1 MYSNTAF
8 IPVVDT
14 AKPDAFLS
22 ASINPPQLPQSYQDS
37 TIFSTG
43 IYNYANSHRDTDC
56 AAEASRIFGNNLI
69 PAEQEDYA
77 ALAIGNA
84 TLTRSGY
91 SDNPEAYFRD
101 MGWTVPTGYG
111 DYTNLIRIAGKKII
125 EQARNQYD
133 QNKQLLNKTI
143 EKADTLEKT
152 TRQNLTT
159 PNPILA
165 ITPEFEQDMREAG
178 AWDSYERAAKAMAAL
193 GLATGTQGEEKAELH
208 DANLKSALEH
218 ISGDEIALDLTL
230 QAIADIAQKNAGKAG
245 FFSGASEYLSSQF
258 NAAVDAIKHSS
269 LTEALAS
276 QPIIGEG
283 INNLLKR
290 RTTEAV
296 NRFAD
301 DSEWLLRSN
310 PDEYYRQLE
319 QVKQNV
325 KDNLDQYVA
334 LREFSGKVKAAID
347 AGRTSSDEAGTSGWI
362 ASTRRYLGQAAA
374 EMVPFLMS
382 GVAGVAAK
390 GATFLGMHS
399 SAIEQ
404 ETLREREKGF
414 TRDSALTLESASN
427 QALGQW
433 IGMTVGGHVIKKP
446 FSLIQRALAKSS
458 TGIARQLA
466 LGGARSTALNYGIN
480 AAVGAADVALIIPTA
495 TAITTAAFNLASG
508 MPDEY
513 SHAYNDYVSSLQQLG
528 DPEYV
533 TNMLLEGAIF
543 APVGMRDTKQRARQ
557 TLQNANLS
565 RKAYMRAGGTKED
578 WNRINKLHPVSK
590 SKRIEK
596 LTQTLKEQ
604 FNADPITVWNRS
616 FNEMRIA
623 VNEKQAADAMQD
635 SAARAWLALDGY
647 VAEEAPDNKVRIYTE
662 AKVNDDGS
670 IDKGAKFY
678 DVDQDTA
685 TSFLGRIHEGKLKQR
700 ADYLRQLMAGKL
712 SVDGFLKL
720 YGRSAREEILPGV
733 QTLADMQRDAER
745 ALRKKQ
751 QLMAGDESKAEA
763 AGKVIDP
770 EISTE
775 LTLDALIDL
784 PKSFEQRLGVEKE
797 RGGKGKAT
805 AAYVVPVRM
814 GDGSTRYVLRHAAN
828 ADFFAL
834 SEELGEQ
841 SLLNYQRI
849 KQAGGDKDAQAFTN
863 ESIAL
868 DLLDL
873 REWMKTQ
880 EQFKDVADSFLGL
893 DASLEQKLRDGEPLT
908 MEESQKLE
916 HAVVEAFSSL
926 FRSGLVSDAMEGK
939 LTDMPTWVSN
949 VFAASASASA
959 HAVELATLGK
969 ALRTAL
975 SQADTPEG
983 QAKYQNTVNQLW
995 MNHKNAMRLLFKE
1008 YREPTETDYL
1018 KTYLDYSKRQDEQDA
1033 RVGRGVSELADIT
1046 EDRIRQAD
1054 IEAEEEHQRQEQE
1067 EETLQQ
1073 EEQKA
1078 TEDLRDKPGNEEKT
1092 EEELH
1097 RERVETFA
1105 DAKEEQTALD
1115 PASAEDPTFSGGR
1128 SITISADG
1136 FSDVRAGMLN
1146 ISGIS
1151 LSKDVPQFKRGADA
1165 ETGVVNELTGLYRP
1179 DHDPIR
1185 VWERLDGSLEVI
1197 SGRHRLDYA
1206 RKAGATRIMAYVY
1219 KESAERDARWA
1230 RTFDLEQNIRDN
1242 QATELEIALYVRG
1255 ENAHGRQLS
1264 DEEIQSAG
1272 ISRKGTRGELGVT
1285 LGRYAADEIID
1296 AIRNERVSVADAVRV
1311 VEYARTERDIQREGL
1326 RVLIGEPDA
1335 EGNFTN
1341 GGSISEARR
1350 TMQRFLEVKHAMEEA
1365 GAGAEQGELFG
1376 LGFGESLQDSEFNRF
1391 FGKYQTRKLKEISAD
1406 KAYLNKLVGGK
1417 LSPKQAEK
1425 YGIDIK
1431 DPDGLQK
1438 RLQELSALYEMWK
1451 NPSIH
1456 PELMEEM
1463 TRAFKEENAGQ
1474 EWLDLNKT
1482 DTPVRRSHFST
1493 EEEAPSN
1500 PSEITINGKKVDLR
1514 QAYASDA
1521 KGHRLKPDTFIR
1533 TPYGFLDW
1541 FVFPE
1546 DEATLDTLKKNG
1558 IKNLPIRLKV
1568 GNESG
1573 RNRSKQFGFLHLLK
1587 HFNQFGNES
1596 PLLAL
1601 FNALTGDL
1609 RIPSGHS
1616 YRKAINSRNEGNYK
1630 KLIVDLF
1637 EEDGYYSIVTCY
1649 NTNTFP
1655 KEGGV
1660 AVRGVFLRTNP
1671 GSVGSGFPAGEST
1684 GDTTLTKKPATVTR
1698 QRRSRI
1704 IKDGESAV
1712 NIYEMQIKN
1721 REGETVFRQKRE
1733 PVVDRAHFSL
1743 GGELAETFGEMQD
1756 SGLTYYDPADG
1767 KHKFCIDSRGARLSA
1782 GFTTGQ
1788 LTGIQPGKHKDVS
1801 LSSMLAFPELFRAY
1815 PALAK
1820 MRVRLYRRKGDA
1832 DFGVL
1837 GYFDPY
1843 SEDGTHIAL
1852 NMGTIELMDNMQAQI
1867 LDTLLHEAQHAIQH
1881 HEGWSHGAGG
1891 MDMKRARKYVAEAI
1905 IARKEKGVD
1914 DEWSKANLAFLN
1926 NLLHRINQGDKQAI
1940 ESVYWL
1946 SHGEQEARFAGEA
1959 GNTSVS
1965 MAGFNP
1971 MTAIARMPGIGVS
1984 SVAESWMTVPVPA
1997 NITPLGGITFGMAG
2011 RYAKT
2016 MDSRLA
2022 PVGDFNTDRRLFQMR
2037 EAVMRRA
2044 FELAMLK
2051 DKENANEILLQCIQT
2066 ANTCVNMLPNE
2077 YRFGL
2082 EPYQLWFS
2090 VFSQLGGTGNPDV
2103 AADII
2108 PMEKWE
2114 RIMRNSFRSQMAD
2127 LVMGRIR
2134 KSEME
2139 FWMADEKAKSL
2150 LARAQQIYE
2159 ACREQA
2165 ERMVEE
2171 EDPDKREKLVIQK
2184 TNELLAADEEMM
2196 RIEPQLYKS
2205 MGKVKAEKV
2214 MAKLLE
2220 RVKLKLDE
2228 YRKDKTL
2235 GRIRRVVDSVLRTPG
2250 KDGKPVK
2257 GKMDSEHYKKLENYL
2272 LLLDMKKGELEAWM
2286 EEHYPEDGDIRMEDE
2301 PLDKLVSIT
2310 TYDRF
2315 GKEQKREFSIA
2326 EINTYA
2332 SFESMSAD
2340 AAERMSRALG
2350 EFISTGRNAWDNA
2363 LQAHRNQIVNW
2374 CTPLLRA
2381 TGALTESDMAAI
2393 RTDQRK
2399 RPLWLAFDAL
2409 RSFFAPG
2416 MNDVQFFDS
2425 LSGDKLLAPWASDI
2439 KYRLAHADNQYNFD
2453 QNNTIRIVSDILT
2466 SALGTDNRLRHA
2478 EYITDM
2484 RMEQDTG
2491 IILTPQKPDYF
2502 ERESAVIRKQILGLL
2517 QRKVEQK
2524 NFAPHVFAPAI
2535 RHYLKR
2541 NKVTP
2546 EMRAAVDLNQRPAGV
2561 SAQKWAEIR
2570 FLVGL
2575 EKEILAK
2582 YGHHGKD
2589 FTKLTDEGNALA
2601 YHTLFSASETNR
2613 IENAAAQV
2621 GKRVKKALAKWE
2633 GEHAKKFMNDVA
2645 QYGQSGE
2652 KSQTLRISKAEAAY
2666 QLLLCK
2672 QDDLRPLMESKGYT
2686 EAVIAR
2692 LEAFV
2697 GKDMLGIAYKLRE
2710 ALNARTERIAEMY
2723 ERIYG
2728 VPFPRV
2734 DNYFRAFFD
2743 VTQVVDTATALE
2755 SHGNK
2760 AAAGK
2765 GKEGILRTR
2774 SKSLNKKLDL
2784 TVDVFGAFETA
2795 MKEQSVFLNY
2805 GLISRD
2811 LTSIVNFKDGKF
2823 DMANSLTATIGESGV
2838 SQLRQWADAIN
2849 WLVPQSEAATGFAMR
2864 CISAMQGVM
2873 AKSLL
2878 SMRAGTALKQWT
2890 ALFNS
2895 VSGSDYINFREWMTS
2910 KARVL
2915 GGHGIISLKDMAARP
2930 ALAGRFRGR
2939 HANAI
2944 ETAIH
2949 TARGKHVSHKADKI
2963 NNDGMTFLEYEDSK
2977 ANIYSATILYD
2988 AVYRKLKKA
2997 NPEMSASELDTAAMA
3012 EVELS
3017 LATKSQPLNFRQKS
3031 LDATKTSIWK
3041 IGGLFL
3047 GSESVNTF
3055 GKCVSLATKG
3065 GKGNWGKAVQIWLT
3079 HGFLLQAMQFGLDW
3093 LIDDEK
3099 RHNKRTFLGYL
3110 LGTLFGPISGIPFIS
3125 QLFQSSIMGLQKW
3138 TGTNIPVYVSS
3149 GLLPFADIERTWN
3162 QLQRD
3167 IKILTG
3173 QKKNASWENTAIAFN
3188 DIIRTGSQ
3196 FTAMG
3201 AAFGTSKGAA
3211 IAYGSS
3217 LAAAAVSNLLDFLLK
3232 VTRTFEADRK

>member
-1 MYSNTAF
+1 
-8 IPVVDT
+8 
-14 AKPDAFLS
+14 
-22 ASINPPQLPQSYQDS
+22 
-37 TIFSTG
+37 
-43 IYNYANSHRDTDC
+43 
-56 AAEASRIFGNNLI
+56 
-69 PAEQEDYA
+69 
-77 ALAIGNA
+77 
-84 TLTRSGY
+84 
-91 SDNPEAYFRD
+91 
-101 MGWTVPTGYG
+101 
-111 DYTNLIRIAGKKII
+111 
-125 EQARNQYD
+125 
-133 QNKQLLNKTI
+133 
-143 EKADTLEKT
+143 
-152 TRQNLTT
+152 
-159 PNPILA
+159 
-165 ITPEFEQDMREAG
+165 
-178 AWDSYERAAKAMAAL
+178 
-193 GLATGTQGEEKAELH
+193 
-208 DANLKSALEH
+208 
-218 ISGDEIALDLTL
+218 
-230 QAIADIAQKNAGKAG
+230 
-245 FFSGASEYLSSQF
+245 
-258 NAAVDAIKHSS
+258 
-269 LTEALAS
+269 
-276 QPIIGEG
+276 
-283 INNLLKR
+283 
-290 RTTEAV
+290 
-296 NRFAD
+296 
-301 DSEWLLRSN
+301 
-310 PDEYYRQLE
+310 
-319 QVKQNV
+319 
-325 KDNLDQYVA
+325 
-334 LREFSGKVKAAID
+334 
-347 AGRTSSDEAGTSGWI
+347 
-362 ASTRRYLGQAAA
+362 
-374 EMVPFLMS
+374 
-382 GVAGVAAK
+382 
-390 GATFLGMHS
+390 
-399 SAIEQ
+399 
-404 ETLREREKGF
+404 
-414 TRDSALTLESASN
+414 
-427 QALGQW
+427 
-433 IGMTVGGHVIKKP
+433 
-446 FSLIQRALAKSS
+446 
-458 TGIARQLA
+458 
-466 LGGARSTALNYGIN
+466 
-480 AAVGAADVALIIPTA
+480 
-495 TAITTAAFNLASG
+495 
-508 MPDEY
+508 
-513 SHAYNDYVSSLQQLG
+513 
-528 DPEYV
+528 
-533 TNMLLEGAIF
+533 
-543 APVGMRDTKQRARQ
+543 
-557 TLQNANLS
+557 
-565 RKAYMRAGGTKED
+565 
-578 WNRINKLHPVSK
+578 
-590 SKRIEK
+590 
-596 LTQTLKEQ
+596 
-604 FNADPITVWNRS
+604 
-616 FNEMRIA
+616 
-623 VNEKQAADAMQD
+623 
-635 SAARAWLALDGY
+635 
-647 VAEEAPDNKVRIYTE
+647 
-662 AKVNDDGS
+662 
-670 IDKGAKFY
+670 
-678 DVDQDTA
+678 
-685 TSFLGRIHEGKLKQR
+685 
-700 ADYLRQLMAGKL
+700 
-712 SVDGFLKL
+712 
-720 YGRSAREEILPGV
+720 
-733 QTLADMQRDAER
+733 
-745 ALRKKQ
+745 
-751 QLMAGDESKAEA
+751 
-763 AGKVIDP
+763 
-770 EISTE
+770 
-775 LTLDALIDL
+775 
-784 PKSFEQRLGVEKE
+784 
-797 RGGKGKAT
+797 
-805 AAYVVPVRM
+805 
-814 GDGSTRYVLRHAAN
+814 
-828 ADFFAL
+828 
-834 SEELGEQ
+834 
-841 SLLNYQRI
+841 
-849 KQAGGDKDAQAFTN
+849 
-863 ESIAL
+863 
-868 DLLDL
+868 
-873 REWMKTQ
+873 
-880 EQFKDVADSFLGL
+880 
-893 DASLEQKLRDGEPLT
+893 
-908 MEESQKLE
+908 
-916 HAVVEAFSSL
+916 
-926 FRSGLVSDAMEGK
+926 
-939 LTDMPTWVSN
+939 
-949 VFAASASASA
+949 
-959 HAVELATLGK
+959 
-969 ALRTAL
+969 
-975 SQADTPEG
+975 
-983 QAKYQNTVNQLW
+983 
-995 MNHKNAMRLLFKE
+995 MNHKNAMRLLFEE
-1008 YREPTETDYL
+1008 YRQPTETDYL
-1018 KTYLDYSKRQDEQDA
+1018 KTYHDYSKRQDEQDA

-1046 EDRIRQAD
+1046 EDRIRQAN
-1054 IEAEEEHQRQEQE
+1054 IEAEEQQQRQEQE
-1067 EETLQQ
+1067 EQALQQ

-1097 RERVETFA
+1097 HERVETFA

-1128 SITISADG
+1128 SIAISADG

-1264 DEEIQSAG
+1264 DAEIEQAG
-1272 ISRKGTRGELGVT
+1272 LNRKGTRGEFGIT

-1311 VEYARTERDIQREGL
+1311 VEYARSERDIQREGL

-1335 EGNFTN
+1335 EGNYTN

-1350 TMQRFLEVKHAMEEA
+1350 TMQRFLEVKHAMESA
-1365 GAGAEQGELFG
+1365 GTGAEQGELFG

-1463 TRAFKEENAGQ
+1463 NRAFKEENAGQ
-1474 EWLDLNKT
+1474 EWLDLNASAKVIKKDNPYSPQQTHYMVVGEHAENWNEIEGDSFIGRDDGKLRKELDTSKSSIKKSHAELKT
-1482 DTPVRRSHFST
+1482 LLGNSLEDLLEKHRSELQQTHDLDSLSIVYDYVTQNKNKNVAAAILGLPKDAKKKEFKTAFEKMLKPFVKDIQDKFPLTLGWMGVNYRLFLDKDYTISGSDALFLSTLKLGDVLDFSELYAAYPMQNIILAPLPDSLIKENPNRYAAVPKQGVILLNLNKIKETGKYGIKSVLLHELQHIIQKLEGFERGGSLNDVFNLYDMPERTMMKYLHLAGEVEARNVQARMDMTAEERRERPFNST
-1493 EEEAPSN
+1493 LEYDARTIIKNTYGDPSDFEVDNQWRYEEA
-1500 PSEITINGKKVDLR
+1500 K
-1514 QAYASDA
+1514 
-1521 KGHRLKPDTFIR
+1521 
-1533 TPYGFLDW
+1533 
-1541 FVFPE
+1541 
-1546 DEATLDTLKKNG
+1546 LKKQ
-1558 IKNLPIRLKV
+1558 L
-1568 GNESG
+1568 
-1573 RNRSKQFGFLHLLK
+1573 
-1587 HFNQFGNES
+1587 
-1596 PLLAL
+1596 
-1601 FNALTGDL
+1601 
-1609 RIPSGHS
+1609 
-1616 YRKAINSRNEGNYK
+1616 
-1630 KLIVDLF
+1630 
-1637 EEDGYYSIVTCY
+1637 
-1649 NTNTFP
+1649 
-1655 KEGGV
+1655 
-1660 AVRGVFLRTNP
+1660 NP
-1671 GSVGSGFPAGEST
+1671 E
-1684 GDTTLTKKPATVTR
+1684 
-1698 QRRSRI
+1698 
-1704 IKDGESAV
+1704 
-1712 NIYEMQIKN
+1712 
-1721 REGETVFRQKRE
+1721 
-1733 PVVDRAHFSL
+1733 RAHFSL
-1743 GGELAETFGEMQD
+1743 GGELAATFGEMQD

-1788 LTGIQPGKHKDVS
+1788 LTGIAPGKHKDVS
-1801 LSSMLAFPELFRAY
+1801 LASMLAFPELFRAY
-1815 PALAK
+1815 PELAK

-1832 DFGVL
+1832 EIGVL

-1891 MDMKRARKYVAEAI
+1891 MSQKRARKYVAEAI

-1926 NLLHRINQGDKQAI
+1926 NLLHRINQGDAKAI

-1946 SHGEQEARFAGEA
+1946 SHGEQEARFAGA
-1959 GNTSVS
+1959 SGGISVS
-1965 MAGFNP
+1965 TAGFNP
-1971 MTAIARMPGIGVS
+1971 MTAIARMPGVGVS

-2022 PVGDFNTDRRLFQMR
+2022 PVGDFNTDRRLYQMR

-2044 FELAMLK
+2044 FELSMLK

-2090 VFSQLGGTGNPDV
+2090 VFSQLGGTGNPDN
-2103 AADII
+2103 AADVI
-2108 PMEKWE
+2108 PMQKWE
-2114 RIMRNSFRSQMAD
+2114 IIMRNSFRSQMSD
-2127 LVMGRIR
+2127 LLMGRIR

-2150 LARAQQIYE
+2150 LARAQEIYE
-2159 ACREQA
+2159 AAREQA

-2171 EDPDKREKLVIQK
+2171 EDPEKRERLVFRK
-2184 TNELLAADEEMM
+2184 TNEILAADEEMM

-2257 GKMDSEHYKKLENYL
+2257 GKMDSDHYKKLEDYL
-2272 LLLDMKKGELEAWM
+2272 LLLDMKKGELEAWI
-2286 EEHYPEDGDIRMEDE
+2286 EKHYPEDGDIRMEDE

-2315 GKEQKREFSIA
+2315 GKEQSREFTIA

-2363 LQAHRNQIVNW
+2363 QQAHRNQIINW

-2381 TGALTESDMAAI
+2381 TGALTESDMADI
-2393 RTDQRK
+2393 RTSQRK
-2399 RPLWLAFDAL
+2399 RPLWFSFDAL

-2425 LSGDKLLAPWASDI
+2425 LSGDKLLAPWANDI
-2439 KYRLAHADNQYNFD
+2439 KYRLAHADNQYNFE

-2466 SALGTDNRLRHA
+2466 SALGTDNGVRHA
-2478 EYITDM
+2478 EFITDM

-2491 IILTPQKPDYF
+2491 IILKPQKPDYF

-2589 FTKLTDEGNALA
+2589 FTKLTDDGNALA
-2601 YHTLFSASETNR
+2601 YHTLFSATETKR

-2633 GEHAKKFMNDVA
+2633 GEHAKKFMSDVA

-2686 EAVIAR
+2686 EAVIAK

-2728 VPFPRV
+2728 IPFPRV

-2743 VTQVVDTATALE
+2743 VAQVVDTATALE

-2849 WLVPQSEAATGFAMR
+2849 WIVPQSEAATGFAMR
-2864 CISAMQGVM
+2864 FVSAMQGVM

-2895 VSGSDYINFREWMTS
+2895 VSGSDYINGREWWAS
-2910 KARVL
+2910 KARIL
-2915 GGHGIISLKDMAARP
+2915 GGRGIITLQEMAARP
-2930 ALAGRFRGR
+2930 ALAARFRGR

-2949 TARGKHVSHKADKI
+2949 TARGKQVSHKAEKI
-2963 NNDGMTFLEYEDSK
+2963 NNDGMAFLEYEDSK
-2977 ANIYSATILYD
+2977 ANIYSSTILYD

-3017 LATKSQPLNFRQKS
+3017 LASKSQPLNFRQKS

-3047 GSESVNTF
+3047 GSESINTF
-3055 GKCVSLATKG
+3055 SKCVSLASKG
-3065 GKGNWGKAVQIWLT
+3065 GKGNWGKAAQLWLT
-3079 HGFLLQAMQFGLDW
+3079 HGILLQAMQAGLDW

-3110 LGTLFGPISGIPFIS
+3110 LGSLFGPISGIPFVS
-3125 QLFQSSIMGLQKW
+3125 QAVQGGIAGLQKL
-3138 TGTNIPVYVSS
+3138 TGVNITVYAAS
-3149 GLLPFADIERTWN
+3149 GLLPFADIERTYN

-3173 QKKNASWENTAIAFN
+3173 QKKNASWENIAIAFN